1 MEKFLE
7 KLVDGCIDI
16 SAKLLLAVV
25 ILAIGSKIIKIVE
38 NNLRKENK
46 LKHLEASVKGF
57 LISFISI
64 TSKIV
69 LFIAILHILGVPTA
83 SIITVFGSCAVAIGL
98 ALQGGL
104 SNIAGS
110 LMILIFK
117 PFKVGDYIE
126 VSGKEGTV
134 KSITMFYTTI
144 TTFDNK
150 LIQLPNGSLSN
161 SNITNYTANKKRRV
175 DIDISVSYS
184 SDIDKVKKVINEL
197 ISKNELVLQEEN
209 NYVKLSKHDDSALVF
224 AVRVWTKTENYW
236 DLYFDLMESII
247 PEPRKEL
254 SEYAP
259 KIEQIYINP
268 DKIKDVIGKG
278 GEMITKIILEA
289 SNVKSVNDINA
300 VKVELEDDGRVII
313 YHKDK
318 SIIEK

>member
-46 LKHLEASVKGF
+46 LKHLDASVKGF

-104 SNIAGS
+104 SNIAGG
-110 LMILIFK
+110 LIILIFK

-236 DLYFDLMESII
+236 DLYFDLMESI
-247 PEPRKEL
+247 KKTL
-254 SEYAP
+254 DKN
-259 KIEQIYINP
+259 KIEIPFPQMDVHIN
-268 DKIKDVIGKG
+268 K
-278 GEMITKIILEA
+278 
-289 SNVKSVNDINA
+289 
-300 VKVELEDDGRVII
+300 
-313 YHKDK
+313 
-318 SIIEK
+318 

>member
-1 MEKFLE
+1 MERFLE

-16 SAKLLLAVV
+16 SAKLLLAIV

-46 LKHLEASVKGF
+46 LKHLDASVKGF

-69 LFIAILHILGVPTA
+69 LFIVVLHILGVPTA

-104 SNIAGS
+104 SNIAGG

-144 TTFDNK
+144 TSYDNK
-150 LIQLPNGSLSN
+150 LIQLPNGNLSN

-224 AVRVWTKTENYW
+224 AVRAWTKTDNYW
-236 DLYFDLMESII
+236 DLYFDLMESI
-247 PEPRKEL
+247 KKTL
-254 SEYAP
+254 DKN
-259 KIEQIYINP
+259 KIEIPFPQMDVHIN
-268 DKIKDVIGKG
+268 K
-278 GEMITKIILEA
+278 
-289 SNVKSVNDINA
+289 
-300 VKVELEDDGRVII
+300 
-313 YHKDK
+313 
-318 SIIEK
+318 

>member
-16 SAKLLLAVV
+16 SAKLLLAIV
-25 ILAIGSKIIKIVE
+25 ILAIGSKLIKIIE

-46 LKHLEASVKGF
+46 LKHLDASVKGF
-57 LISFISI
+57 LISFITI

-69 LFIAILHILGVPTA
+69 LFIVILHILGVPTA
-83 SIITVFGSCAVAIGL
+83 SIITVFGSCAVAVGL

-104 SNIAGS
+104 SNIAGG

-150 LIQLPNGSLSN
+150 LIQLPNGNLSN

-184 SDIDKVKKVINEL
+184 SDIDKVKKVINQL

-224 AVRVWTKTENYW
+224 AVRVWTKTDNYW
-236 DLYFDLMESII
+236 DLYFDLMESI
-247 PEPRKEL
+247 KKTL
-254 SEYAP
+254 DKN
-259 KIEQIYINP
+259 KIEIPFPQMDVHIN
-268 DKIKDVIGKG
+268 K
-278 GEMITKIILEA
+278 
-289 SNVKSVNDINA
+289 
-300 VKVELEDDGRVII
+300 
-313 YHKDK
+313 
-318 SIIEK
+318 

>member
-16 SAKLLLAVV
+16 SAKLLLAIV
-25 ILAIGSKIIKIVE
+25 ILAIGDKLIKIIE

-46 LKHLEASVKGF
+46 LKKLDASVKGF
-57 LISFISI
+57 LISFITI

-69 LFIAILHILGVPTA
+69 LVIVILHILGVPTA

-104 SNIAGS
+104 SNIAGG

-150 LIQLPNGSLSN
+150 LVQLPNGNLSN

-175 DIDISVSYS
+175 DIDISVSYNS
-184 SDIDKVKKVINEL
+184 NIDKVKKVINEL
-197 ISKNELVLQEEN
+197 ILKNELVLQEEN
-209 NYVKLSKHDDSALVF
+209 NYVKLSNHDDLALVF

-236 DLYFDLMESII
+236 DLYYELMENI
-247 PEPRKEL
+247 RKTL
-254 SEYAP
+254 DKN
-259 KIEQIYINP
+259 KIEIPFPQMDVHIN
-268 DKIKDVIGKG
+268 K
-278 GEMITKIILEA
+278 
-289 SNVKSVNDINA
+289 
-300 VKVELEDDGRVII
+300 
-313 YHKDK
+313 
-318 SIIEK
+318 

>member
-16 SAKLLLAVV
+16 SAKLLLAIV
-25 ILAIGSKIIKIVE
+25 ILAIGSKLIKIIE

-46 LKHLEASVKGF
+46 LKHLDASVKGF
-57 LISFISI
+57 LISFITI

-69 LFIAILHILGVPTA
+69 LFIVILHILGVPTA
-83 SIITVFGSCAVAIGL
+83 SIITVFGSCAVAVGL

-104 SNIAGS
+104 SNIAGG

-150 LIQLPNGSLSN
+150 LIQLPNGNLSN

-209 NYVKLSKHDDSALVF
+209 NYVKLSKHDDSALIF
-224 AVRVWTKTENYW
+224 AVRVWTKTDNYW
-236 DLYFDLMESII
+236 DLYFDLMESI
-247 PEPRKEL
+247 KKTL
-254 SEYAP
+254 DKN
-259 KIEQIYINP
+259 KIEIPFPQMDVHIN
-268 DKIKDVIGKG
+268 K
-278 GEMITKIILEA
+278 
-289 SNVKSVNDINA
+289 
-300 VKVELEDDGRVII
+300 
-313 YHKDK
+313 
-318 SIIEK
+318 

>member
-46 LKHLEASVKGF
+46 LKHLDASVKGF

-161 SNITNYTANKKRRV
+161 SNITNYTVNKKRRV

-236 DLYFDLMESII
+236 DLYFDLMESI
-247 PEPRKEL
+247 KKTL
-254 SEYAP
+254 DKN
-259 KIEQIYINP
+259 KIEIPFPQMDVHIN
-268 DKIKDVIGKG
+268 K
-278 GEMITKIILEA
+278 
-289 SNVKSVNDINA
+289 
-300 VKVELEDDGRVII
+300 
-313 YHKDK
+313 
-318 SIIEK
+318 